1 MALGHPIAGVDLVV
15 DSCLPAPLQDDGTV
29 IRMRAPSPG
38 SRQISWFKVVC
49 GWLPKRRWNPLV
61 VAPGAPGRERWNTA
75 GPDASEGEQVDLEDV
90 IGTTAAVL
98 DLGPCRG
105 VRGD

>member
-15 DSCLPAPLQDDGTV
+15 DSGLPTPLRDEGTV
-29 IRMRAPSPG
+29 TRMRAPSPG

-49 GWLPKRRWNPLV
+49 GWLPERRSNALA
-61 VAPGAPGRERWNTA
+61 VAPGAPGREQWNSA
-75 GPDASEGEQVDLEDV
+75 GADAEGEHVDLEDV
-90 IGTTAAVL
+90 IGTTAAVR

-105 VRGD
+105 FRGD